1 MTDYHPLIARAV
13 EGLDR
18 STGEARRALY
28 ERARNALVAQ
38 LRSNQISEGDINKE
52 RLALE
57 KAIRKVEAEAARKS
71 RSESRSDPRAT
82 TPPAPEGGAQVRRA
96 SGAARRERAD
106 PSPADL
112 PRTAGLPSAR
122 DRLLSARSSLKK
134 QGAKGFRDV
143 VGEVRDLG
151 AATGKAVQTARQ
163 AREAYEPEAPQY
175 PPVQKSAAPSQRFEP
190 HLDAEDV
197 NSLDYDTRQEP
208 NFDTDYETEDEH
220 SVPAQAVRYSPRS
233 AGAAPAEEE
242 YERNRP
248 PLARLLVVLIILAVV
263 VATISWQW
271 PAVTGFY
278 QFLSHIG
285 SKPQTQVSHET
296 RSAQPNF
303 SGRFP
308 QEQGAG
314 QAPGTVVPGGQT
326 PPSVAQR
333 AVLFEEDPN
342 DQQGRRYMGSA
353 IWRTETVSPGPGL
366 APELAVRADVKIPE
380 RKMTVT
386 WSLRRNTDKALPASH
401 TIEFTFN
408 LPANFPGGGI
418 ANVPGILMKQD
429 EQARGTPLAGLA
441 VKVTNGFFLIGLSA
455 VDTDVQRNM
464 QLLKERSWFDIP
476 IVYSN
481 GGRAILAMEKGPP
494 GDRAFDEAFAAWD
507 KK

>member
-1 MTDYHPLIARAV
+1 MTDYHQLIARAV
-13 EGLDR
+13 EGLDS
-18 STGEARRALY
+18 STGEVRRALY

-38 LRSNQISEGDINKE
+38 LRSNQISEADINKQ

-71 RSESRSDPRAT
+71 RSEPRSDPRAT
-82 TPPAPEGGAQVRRA
+82 APPAIPPPTDVPQTAV
-96 SGAARRERAD
+96 
-106 PSPADL
+106 L
-112 PRTAGLPSAR
+112 PGAR
-122 DRLLSARSSLKK
+122 DLLLSARSSLRK
-134 QGAKGFRDV
+134 QGK
-143 VGEVRDLG
+143 
-151 AATGKAVQTARQ
+151 AAQTARH
-163 AREAYEPEAPQY
+163 AREAYEAEAPQY
-175 PPVQKSAAPSQRFEP
+175 PPAQEPAAPSQRFEP

-197 NSLDYDTRQEP
+197 NSLDYDTRQER
-208 NFDTDYETEDEH
+208 NFGPDYETEDEH
-220 SVPAQAVRYSPRS
+220 SLLAQAVRYSPRS
-233 AGAAPAEEE
+233 AAPEEE
-242 YERNRP
+242 YELNRP
-248 PLARLLVVLIILAVV
+248 PLARLPVVLIILAVV

-285 SKPQTQVSHET
+285 SKPQTQVSET
-296 RSAQPNF
+296 PSAQPNF

-308 QEQGAG
+308 QEQDAG

-326 PPSVAQR
+326 PPAVAQR

-342 DQQGRRYMGSA
+342 DQQGRRYIGSA
-353 IWRTETVSPGPGL
+353 IWRTETVSQRPGL
-366 APELAVRADVKIPE
+366 TPELAVRANVEIPE
-380 RKMTVT
+380 RRMTVT
-386 WSLRRNTDKALPASH
+386 WSLRRNTDKAMPASH

-455 VDTDVQRNM
+455 DDTDVQRNV
-464 QLLKERSWFDIP
+464 QLLKDRSWFDIP
-476 IVYSN
+476 IVYTN
-481 GGRAILAMEKGPP
+481 GSRAILAMEKGPA
-494 GDRAFDEAFAAWD
+494 GDRAFGEAFAAWE